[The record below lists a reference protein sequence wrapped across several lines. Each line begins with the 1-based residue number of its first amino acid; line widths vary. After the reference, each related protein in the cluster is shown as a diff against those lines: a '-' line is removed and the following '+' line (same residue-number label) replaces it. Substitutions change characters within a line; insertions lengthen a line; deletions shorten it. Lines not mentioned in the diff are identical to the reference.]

1 VVEPDQRDTGTGPA
15 RAQPHDQRIAPVFCV
30 EQTIAE
36 GGEPALLDGRR
47 RLLEAQ
53 HLAQAPL
60 ERLGDLLD
68 VGMERFVVHPPGT
81 LRPGPAAV
89 EGVAAPYPDGVERA
103 ELAPTIEP
111 DVDES
116 QGLDETWKV
125 IVWDDP
131 VNLIEYVAY
140 VFRKLFGYSEHKA
153 MELTMQV
160 HNQGRAIVADGPR
173 EQSELDC
180 YRLHRHGLW
189 ATLER

>member
-1 VVEPDQRDTGTGPA
+1 
-15 RAQPHDQRIAPVFCV
+15 
-30 EQTIAE
+30 
-36 GGEPALLDGRR
+36 
-47 RLLEAQ
+47 
-53 HLAQAPL
+53 
-60 ERLGDLLD
+60 
-68 VGMERFVVHPPGT
+68 M
-81 LRPGPAAV
+81 
-89 EGVAAPYPDGVERA
+89 ERA

-160 HNQGRAIVADGPR
+160 HHEGRAVVADGPR